1 MSGDFS
7 ANDILHTI
15 GRLLED
21 PRFRQ
26 VAQSL
31 RDRYG
36 SLRPGEIADTV
47 AAEIIARVKAGL
59 VATAAG

>member
-7 ANDILHTI
+7 VNDILHTI

-47 AAEIIARVKAGL
+47 AAEIIARVKAGP